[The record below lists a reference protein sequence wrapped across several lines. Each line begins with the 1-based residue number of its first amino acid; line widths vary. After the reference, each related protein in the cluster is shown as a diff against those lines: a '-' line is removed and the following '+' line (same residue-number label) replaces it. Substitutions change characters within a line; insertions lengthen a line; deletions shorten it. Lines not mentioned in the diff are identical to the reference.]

1 MIQSSETKSHPEKKI
16 RGRLIV
22 VDDDEAMLSNLHKIL
37 SFYGFQVMPFSA
49 AEDALKKAISDKDS
63 FDAILT
69 DFNMPG
75 MNGIEFIERLRQ
87 TDPEAVAVFLT
98 GYPSAENAVS
108 ALRAGAFDF
117 LEKPFSN
124 DHLAVTL
131 DKAVELKRL
140 HRKLE
145 DYRSHLEE
153 MLQERT
159 KELRNTL
166 RKLEKAYMTTLE
178 VIVALLEVR
187 EPSTA
192 RHSKRV
198 SDRTVFLSRKMGI
211 SGEKELEAISRGA
224 LLHDIGKIG
233 IPDNI
238 LKKPGKLSPEEMEI
252 MRNHAEI
259 GYDVVSTIPDMETA
273 AEIVY
278 SHHERFDGSG
288 YPKGLKGESIPL
300 AARIFSVIDTYDA
313 IRFDRCYHK
322 GTSMKEALAEIEK
335 SSGSQFDPLV
345 VSCFKANINEIDEI

>member
-1 MIQSSETKSHPEKKI
+1 MEQSPETVQKNI

-22 VDDDEAMLSNLHKIL
+22 VDDDDAMLTNLQKIL
-37 SFYGFQVMPFSA
+37 SFYGFLVMPFNSA
-49 AEDALKKAISDKDS
+49 ENALEKAISDKNS

-98 GYPSAENAVS
+98 GYPSAENAIS

-124 DHLAVTL
+124 EHLAITL
-131 DKAVELKRL
+131 DKAVELKQLR
-140 HRKLE
+140 RKVE
-145 DYRSHLEE
+145 NYRCHLEE

-159 KELRNTL
+159 RELRSTL
-166 RKLEKAYMTTLE
+166 RKLENAYMTTME
-178 VIVALLEVR
+178 VIVALLEAR

-192 RHSKRV
+192 SHSKRV

-211 SGEKELEAISRGA
+211 SEEKELEAISKGA

-252 MRNHAEI
+252 MRSHAEI
-259 GYDVVSTIPDMETA
+259 GYKIISTIPDMEAA

-278 SHHERFDGSG
+278 SHHERFDGKG
-288 YPKGLKGESIPL
+288 YPKGLKGENISL

-335 SSGSQFDPLV
+335 ASGIQFDPYV
-345 VSCFKANINEIDEI
+345 VKCFKENINEIDRI